1 MKSKEVRE
9 LSPAEIEKKLR
20 DTREELLQL
29 RLRKT
34 SGQLETPHLLRKLRK
49 DIARMETI
57 LAQKNT
63 TTAKAV
69 A

>member
-1 MKSKEVRE
+1 MKAKEVRE

-29 RLRKT
+29 RLRKK
-34 SGQLETPHLLRKLRK
+34 SGQVESPHLLRQLRK

-57 LAQKNT
+57 LSQKNT
-63 TTAKAV
+63 SLATA
-69 A
+69 